1 MNPTSIESLIIDLT
15 AALRE
20 NTAALLGQTAEAPT
34 QEPVKRGRKKKEVPA
49 EEHAVEESTESV
61 AEVPVEEPAEESAVE
76 EVVAEQP
83 ATDITHESIKELV
96 RQYRKENQDK
106 VHINTADLAKVCADL
121 GIKNISACPDSKLAV
136 LHARV
141 VEICQ

>member
-1 MNPTSIESLIIDLT
+1 MNPMNPTSIETLIIDLT

-49 EEHAVEESTESV
+49 EEPV
-61 AEVPVEEPAEESAVE
+61 EVPA
-76 EVVAEQP
+76 
-83 ATDITHESIKELV
+83 DISHESIKELV

-106 VHINTADLAKVCADL
+106 AHINTADLAKVCADL